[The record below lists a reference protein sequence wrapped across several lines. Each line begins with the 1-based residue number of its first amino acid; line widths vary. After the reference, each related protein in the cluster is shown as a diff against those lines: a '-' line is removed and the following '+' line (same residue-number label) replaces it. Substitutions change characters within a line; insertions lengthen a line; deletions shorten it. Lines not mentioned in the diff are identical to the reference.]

1 LKRLD
6 PALPAMDVRAISD
19 VIGSSVRQR
28 RLLTVVLGSFAVS
41 ALLLAAIGLYGV
53 VSYSVAQRTQEFG
66 IRAAIG
72 AQWSNLVGLVL
83 RQTAW
88 LVGLGIVVGVALS
101 VAVRRLID
109 AQLFGVSGG
118 DPAEFVF
125 AAALLAV
132 VGLVASAVPTVR
144 AAGADPL
151 TALRTE

>member
-1 LKRLD
+1 
-6 PALPAMDVRAISD
+6 M
-19 VIGSSVRQR
+19 
-28 RLLTVVLGSFAVS
+28 S

-72 AQWSNLVGLVL
+72 AQWSDLIGLVL

-88 LVGLGIVVGVALS
+88 LVGVGIIVGIVLS
-101 VAVRRLID
+101 VAARRLID

-125 AAALLAV
+125 TAALLAV

-144 AAGADPL
+144 AARADPL
-151 TALRTE
+151 EALRAE